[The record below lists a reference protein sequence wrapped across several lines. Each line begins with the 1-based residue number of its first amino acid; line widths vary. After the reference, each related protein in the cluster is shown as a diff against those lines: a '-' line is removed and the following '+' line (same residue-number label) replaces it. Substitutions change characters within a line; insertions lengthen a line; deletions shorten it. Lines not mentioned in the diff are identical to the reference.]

1 MAFVDEARIFVNAG
15 DGGKGCESFYR
26 DKYMRHPRPDGG
38 DGGKGGDVVFEAVR
52 HIQTLLDYRYK
63 QHYKADNGG
72 HGGSKGKKGKTAA
85 DCVLRIP
92 LGTIVR
98 DKDTGLLIRDL
109 TEQGQRIVVARG
121 GAGGRGNIYN
131 RTPAPPGKG
140 EVRTIHLELKLI
152 ADVGIIGFPNAGKST
167 LINCVSKVKS
177 KIAGYPFTTK
187 APVLGVVQ
195 GEPGPDFIIAD
206 LPGLIAGAHAGRGL
220 GDRFLK
226 HAERTQI
233 LVHVLDMAAME
244 GRNPCED
251 YEKINLEV
259 ASYSDRLSVKQKIV
273 VANKMD
279 LPNASKHLQLF
290 RRQYPDIPVLAISA
304 MTGDGVEAVV
314 TQIRESLQNMKD
326 LQAAKD
332 DSCQEDSPDL

>member
-1 MAFVDEARIFVNAG
+1 MAFVDEARIFLNAG
-15 DGGKGCESFYR
+15 NGGKGCESFYR

-38 DGGKGGDVVFEAVR
+38 DGGKGGDIVFEADS

-72 HGGSKGKKGKTAA
+72 HGGSKGKKGKTAE
-85 DCVLRIP
+85 DCVLKIP
-92 LGTIVR
+92 VGTIVR

-109 TEQGQRIVVARG
+109 TEHGQRILVAQG

-131 RTPAPPGKG
+131 RTPAPPGVG
-140 EVRTIHLELKLI
+140 QARTIHLELKLI

-167 LINCVSKVKS
+167 LINCISKVRS
-177 KIAGYPFTTK
+177 KVADYPFTTK

-195 GEPGPDFIIAD
+195 GEPGQDFIVAD
-206 LPGLIAGAHAGRGL
+206 LPGLIEGAHSGRGL

-233 LVHVLDMAAME
+233 LVHVIDMAATE
-244 GRNPCED
+244 GRDPCED
-251 YEKINLEV
+251 YEKINEEV

-279 LPNASKHLQLF
+279 LPQSSGHLRRF
-290 RRQYPDIPVLAISA
+290 RQRYPDIRAMSISA
-304 MTGDGVEAVV
+304 QTGDGVEAVV
-314 TQIRESLQNMKD
+314 TQIRESLQNLKGP
-326 LQAAKD
+326 L
-332 DSCQEDSPDL
+332 S

>member
-1 MAFVDEARIFVNAG
+1 LKEDETMAFVDEARIFLNAG
-15 DGGKGCESFYR
+15 NGGKGCESFYR

-38 DGGKGGDVVFEAVR
+38 DGGKGGDIVFEADS

-72 HGGSKGKKGKTAA
+72 HGGSKGKKGKTAE
-85 DCVLRIP
+85 DCVLKIP
-92 LGTIVR
+92 VGTIVR

-109 TEQGQRIVVARG
+109 TEHGQRILVAQG

-131 RTPAPPGKG
+131 RTPAPPGVG
-140 EVRTIHLELKLI
+140 QARTIHLELKLI

-167 LINCVSKVKS
+167 LINCISKVRS
-177 KIAGYPFTTK
+177 KVADYPFTTK

-195 GEPGPDFIIAD
+195 GEPGQDFIVAD
-206 LPGLIAGAHAGRGL
+206 LPGLIEGAHSGRGL

-233 LVHVLDMAAME
+233 LVHVIDMAATE
-244 GRNPCED
+244 GRDPCED
-251 YEKINLEV
+251 YEKINEEV

-279 LPNASKHLQLF
+279 LPQSSGHLRRF
-290 RRQYPDIPVLAISA
+290 RQRYPDIRAMSISA
-304 MTGDGVEAVV
+304 QTGDGVEAVV
-314 TQIRESLQNMKD
+314 TQIRESLQNLKGP
-326 LQAAKD
+326 L
-332 DSCQEDSPDL
+332 S

>member
-1 MAFVDEARIFVNAG
+1 MAFVDEARIFVSAG

-38 DGGKGGDVVFEAVR
+38 DGGKGGDIVFEADR

-72 HGGSKGKKGKTAA
+72 HGGSKGKKGRTAN
-85 DCVLRIP
+85 DCVLKIP
-92 LGTIVR
+92 VGTIVR
-98 DKDTGLLIRDL
+98 DKDTGLMIRDL
-109 TEQGQRIVVARG
+109 TEPGQRILVAKG
-121 GAGGRGNIYN
+121 GNGGRGNIYN
-131 RTPAPPGKG
+131 RTPTPPGKG
-140 EVRTIHLELKLI
+140 ETRTIHLELKLI
-152 ADVGIIGFPNAGKST
+152 ADVGIVGFPNVGKST
-167 LINCVSKVKS
+167 LINGISKVKS

-195 GEPGPDFIIAD
+195 GEQGSDFIVAD
-206 LPGLIAGAHAGRGL
+206 LPGLIEGAHTGRGL

-233 LVHVLDMAAME
+233 LVHVIDMAAVE
-244 GRNPCED
+244 GRDPCED
-251 YEKINLEV
+251 YEKINQEV

-279 LPNASKHLQLF
+279 LPQAAEHLQHF
-290 RRQYPDIPVLAISA
+290 QRQYPDTPVIAISA
-304 MTGDGVEAVV
+304 MTGEGVAAVV
-314 TQIRESLQNMKD
+314 TQIREILQNVKG
-326 LQAAKD
+326 LQT
-332 DSCQEDSPDL
+332 

>member
-1 MAFVDEARIFVNAG
+1 MKEDETMAFVDEARIFLNAG
-15 DGGKGCESFYR
+15 NGGKGCESFYR

-38 DGGKGGDVVFEAVR
+38 DGGKGGDIVFEADS

-72 HGGSKGKKGKTAA
+72 HGGSKGKKGKTAE
-85 DCVLRIP
+85 DCVLKIP
-92 LGTIVR
+92 VGTIVR

-109 TEQGQRIVVARG
+109 TEHGQRILVAQG

-131 RTPAPPGKG
+131 RTPAPPGVG
-140 EVRTIHLELKLI
+140 QARTIHLELKLI

-167 LINCVSKVKS
+167 LINCISKVRS
-177 KIAGYPFTTK
+177 KVADYPFTTK

-195 GEPGPDFIIAD
+195 GEPGQDFIVAD
-206 LPGLIAGAHAGRGL
+206 LPGLIEGAHSGRGL

-233 LVHVLDMAAME
+233 LVHVIDMAATE
-244 GRNPCED
+244 GRDPCED
-251 YEKINLEV
+251 YEKINEEV

-279 LPNASKHLQLF
+279 LPQSSGHLRRF
-290 RRQYPDIPVLAISA
+290 RQRYPDIRAMSISA
-304 MTGDGVEAVV
+304 QTGDGVEAVV
-314 TQIRESLQNMKD
+314 TQIRESLQNLKGP
-326 LQAAKD
+326 L
-332 DSCQEDSPDL
+332 S

>member
-15 DGGKGCESFYR
+15 NGGKGCESFYR
-26 DKYMRHPRPDGG
+26 DLYMRYPRPDGG
-38 DGGKGGDVVFEAVR
+38 DGGKGGDVVFEADS

-72 HGGSKGKKGKTAA
+72 HGGSKGKKGKTGD
-85 DCVLRIP
+85 DCILRIP
-92 LGTIVR
+92 MGTVIR

-109 TEQGQRIVVARG
+109 TEHGQRIVVAKG
-121 GAGGRGNIYN
+121 GAGGRGNINN
-131 RTPAPPGKG
+131 RTPTPPVMG
-140 EVRTIHLELKLI
+140 EARTIHLELKLI

-167 LINCVSKVKS
+167 LINYISKVKS
-177 KIAGYPFTTK
+177 KVADYPFTTK

-195 GEPGPDFIIAD
+195 CEDVSDFIVAD
-206 LPGLIAGAHAGRGL
+206 LPGLIEGAHAGRGL

-233 LVHVLDMAAME
+233 LVHMLDMAATE
-244 GRNPCED
+244 GRDPCED
-251 YEKINLEV
+251 YEKINQEV

-279 LPNASKHLQLF
+279 LPQSSEHLRHF
-290 RRQYPDIPVLAISA
+290 KRRYPDIRVMAMSA
-304 MTGDGVEAVV
+304 KTGDGVAAVV
-314 TQIRESLQNMKD
+314 TQIRESLHKVKD
-326 LQAAKD
+326 L
-332 DSCQEDSPDL
+332 